1 MESPLNI
8 RQIKSIL
15 YRRSE
20 AVPCAPCKFG
30 CLVSIVMARNNVT
43 TWSNRLV
50 VGEEVPYG
58 ARGPG
63 GGIGRFGS
71 SVEVFTDKS
80 IC

>member
-1 MESPLNI
+1 M
-8 RQIKSIL
+8 RQLKNIL
-15 YRRSE
+15 YRGSG
-20 AVPCAPCKFG
+20 AVACAPCTFG
-30 CLVSIVMARNNVT
+30 RLVSIVMARNNVT

-50 VGEEVPYG
+50 VGEELPYD